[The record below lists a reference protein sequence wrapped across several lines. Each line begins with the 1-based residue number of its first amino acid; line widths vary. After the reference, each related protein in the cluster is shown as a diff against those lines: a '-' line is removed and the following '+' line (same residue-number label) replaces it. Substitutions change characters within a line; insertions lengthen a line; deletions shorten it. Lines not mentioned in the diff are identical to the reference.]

1 MTCLRIK
8 TALLDFAAEEGFST
22 SSYLHKKAVVSLDDG
37 QEKNPKNDGIS
48 ATETAGKKAAGKKKT
63 VPSDIRNPELY
74 ERLIAWRNEKAAEQ
88 GCPVYVIIHQQA
100 ILGICSLLPATKAAL
115 SCVAHFGK
123 KSVEKHGEDIL
134 RIIRKYRKEKG
145 LDNDD
150 LL

>member
-1 MTCLRIK
+1 M
-8 TALLDFAAEEGFST
+8 
-22 SSYLHKKAVVSLDDG
+22 
-37 QEKNPKNDGIS
+37 
-48 ATETAGKKAAGKKKT
+48 
-63 VPSDIRNPELY
+63 
-74 ERLIAWRNEKAAEQ
+74 
-88 GCPVYVIIHQQA
+88 YVIIHQQA